1 MWKDFKRGFVVA
13 LGAGAAAVVW
23 IMILAVIGALP

>member
-13 LGAGAAAVVW
+13 LGAGAAAIVW
-23 IMILAVIGALP
+23 LGILAVVGAW